1 LQMDLILMDIQ
12 MPEMNGIEATLAI
25 RKELKLNT
33 PIIALTAN
41 AFKTEIDRCYA
52 AGMNDY
58 VTKPFDE
65 ELLIRLIAKY
75 TVHDRTPVKEAPE
88 RRLYDLDM
96 LRELSGNSSD
106 FIREVVNVFRAQVA
120 ELIEC
125 GEKAMEKQEFAELG
139 KLVHKIRPSA
149 ESLKI
154 TSIADELK
162 LLEQM
167 AKESD
172 DDESLRTLYAFVR
185 QQLETVVAQL
195 QQHELD

>member
-1 LQMDLILMDIQ
+1 MGS
-12 MPEMNGIEATLAI
+12 EMCI
-25 RKELKLNT
+25 R
-33 PIIALTAN
+33 
-41 AFKTEIDRCYA
+41 DSCYA

-65 ELLIRLIAKY
+65 ALLIGLIAKY
-75 TVHDRTPVKEAPE
+75 TVHNRIPVKEVTE
-88 RRLYDLDM
+88 RKLYDLDM

-125 GEKAMEKQEFAELG
+125 GERAMEKQEFAELG

-154 TSIADELK
+154 ISIADELK

-167 AKESD
+167 AKETSD
-172 DDESLRTLYAFVR
+172 YESLSALYVFVK
-185 QQLETVVAQL
+185 QELETVVTQL
-195 QQHELD
+195 QQYELD